1 MKRNKGAAMGVRSE
15 TKRRRRRGR
24 RERLEKREDGG
35 KCTSISF
42 YKVIEGRRKEGT
54 RGRSR
59 EERSK
64 EEKKRKTK

>member
-15 TKRRRRRGR
+15 KKRRRRRGR

-42 YKVIEGRRKEGT
+42 YKVIEGRRKEG
-54 RGRSR
+54 RSR